1 MPPGNIYILEGLT
14 VLMVITNF
22 EIGGKLITFG
32 LLSNLPLVISKTYL
46 WSPHKPTFGLL
57 TNLPLVMS
65 KIYLRS
71 PLKPTF
77 GLLSS
82 LPLVSSQT
90 YLWSPLKPTFDL
102 L

>member
-46 WSPHKPTFGLL
+46 WSPHKPTFGHVK
-57 TNLPLVMS
+57 NIPS
-65 KIYLRS
+65 
-71 PLKPTF
+71 
-77 GLLSS
+77 
-82 LPLVSSQT
+82 VSSQT
-90 YLWSPLKPTFDL
+90 YLWSPLKPTFGL
-102 L
+102 LSNLPLVSSQTYL